1 MSASQQT
8 VERLLRDLFDL
19 GDIHVGTDSSD
30 GLFRTDY
37 TGTSGSPHFFSLG
50 EHGFW
55 LGLYPEQWR
64 LFAKL
69 DAVRRVR
76 FVRGVV
82 PPCIRPRPEEEEDL
96 SVRLVGKN
104 EDAVLSFS
112 FGRLYDERGQPI
124 AARFSQWEELRA
136 KYGARDELRVE
147 DGRLVPYARGES

>member
-8 VERLLRDLFDL
+8 VEQLLRDLFDL
-19 GDIHVGTDSSD
+19 GDIHVRTDASD
-30 GLFRTDY
+30 ALFRTDY
-37 TGTSGSPHFFSLG
+37 TGNYGPPSFFSLH

-55 LGLYPEQWR
+55 LGLYSEQWR

-96 SVRLVGKN
+96 SVRLVGQN
-104 EDAVLSFS
+104 DDASLSFS
-112 FGRLYDERGQPI
+112 FGRLYDEQGQPI
-124 AARFSQWEELRA
+124 AARFAQWEELRA
-136 KYGARDELRVE
+136 KYGGRDELRVE
-147 DGRLVPYARGES
+147 EGRIISLAEGEG